1 MNYFSFLILLNIIF
15 LNFGLSSAIEGT
27 ASEESGCSRV
37 GFGLF
42 GRISW
47 PNDGTKGAEKK
58 DQWAKWLSVE
68 TKATSVSDCV
78 RQCYEYRF
86 CHSVLF
92 EFKTNGASSKK
103 GQCQM
108 FLHASDNC
116 RGEQLTPIYRIEP
129 TLGKPSK
136 VFVECLKCAAFAKE
150 DGTPT
155 TVIFE
160 QLEKPQ
166 KIAGKRKS
174 TPNLE
179 IPMVENEEAKER
191 TRKTTG
197 EGRTNAAGAERQ
209 LRRRTRQMWRAC
221 VVTFEVL
228 PADASEKALQQFRAT
243 KTASVSSLN
252 ECAFICFQNA
262 CLNALFEQSEESER
276 TAKCHLD
283 METENEIC
291 TPGQQRDYS
300 YPNKNGS
307 VISCVRCVATLP
319 STLEPR
325 TEATTT
331 TTESA
336 TTETTIEE
344 EKNAT
349 EIGIE
354 SETAT
359 SMLFSQP
366 MELAGDVRDETEGNG
381 TEKVIETTGEAKIE
395 TITQKGITAE
405 EEEEKE
411 EKKEHKETKEEPEF
425 SMDEENQT
433 EKEKETT
440 EESTT
445 VTDRVP
451 TLPILIMNEHQGSEG
466 RPKSVGIAVPSETN
480 PTATTATTE
489 GSEEGE
495 EEEEAQKTRENGTT
509 KAADQPISERK
520 AMLKSEEKV
529 QQQEDDANATTASS
543 STEETAVTAN
553 VEQQEDDA
561 NATTASSSTEET
573 AVTAKVEE
581 QEDDANATTGSSST
595 GETAVTPK
603 VEEQEDD
610 ANATTGS
617 SSTGETEVTA
627 KVEEQEDDANATTA
641 SSSTG
646 ETAVTAK
653 VEEQEDDANATTAS
667 SSTGETEV
675 TAKVEEQE
683 DDANA
688 TTASSSTGETA
699 VTAKVEEQEDDANA
713 TTASS
718 STGETAV
725 TPKVE
730 HQEDDAN
737 ATTASS
743 STGETAVTPKV
754 EHQEDDANATTASS
768 STGETAV
775 TAKVELQE
783 DDANATTAS
792 SSTGETAV
800 TPKVEEQEDDA
811 NATTASS
818 STEET
823 AVTAKLEEQ
832 EDDANATTAS
842 SSTGET
848 IVTPKVEEQEDDAN
862 ATTASSSTGET
873 AVTAKVELLE
883 NDTNATTAS
892 NSTGE
897 TAVTPKV
904 ELQED
909 DANATTASSSTE
921 ETAVTA
927 KVELLENDANA
938 TTSSSSSSS
947 TVPFELPAEGGFESD
962 ASSPANNLMN
972 NSQLTDETTAVPFP
986 TEFQNVSS
994 SSPETETTK
1003 MTTEEA
1009 AADDVVDAVSK
1020 FVDIVKMNNSD
1031 VANATEPTVK
1041 AVASIAQFVVGQNAS
1056 STLGFGINECSEDLL
1071 FSGQV
1076 LKDYTQS
1083 FEVILA
1089 AETVYDCVHSC
1100 YQQNC
1105 SRAAFTHFPR
1115 SVCLMH
1121 FGDEVPL
1128 DQKCTEGDRL
1138 GTTWDFSSVPEV
1150 VEIKCVKCAGRKESV
1165 EKSTDS
1171 EQNIAKR
1178 HFTNDE
1184 NAVGQQE
1191 TTARHI
1197 LNPQGLTLKCDGRVE
1212 FVASPVANLHPLNIT
1227 NDVPADTAADCARK
1241 CFEAIHCT
1249 LAAFIPTPGHESA
1262 GGICLLTSDAGDV
1275 ACAGTS
1281 VRHSPQ
1287 HASTVPF
1294 LIKCI
1299 RCSRCHY
1306 ALTLLDTQR
1315 SAALMPAEDHFEQ
1328 TVPVRTVGECAEKCA
1343 GQGTNCSRAQFD
1355 PNKSTCSFSTSK
1367 NALRGYSAEC
1377 PAESGVQSD
1386 GIFPLLLDCVKCFGN
1401 NSNSEAQQNK

>member
-15 LNFGLSSAIEGT
+15 LNFGLSSAT
-27 ASEESGCSRV
+27 EESANEENACFRV

-58 DQWAKWLSVE
+58 DKWAKWLSVE
-68 TKATSVSDCV
+68 TKATTVSDCV

-92 EFKTNGASSKK
+92 EFKTHGASSKK

-108 FLHASDNC
+108 FLHASENC

-166 KIAGKRKS
+166 KIAGKRKI

-262 CLNALFEQSEESER
+262 CLNAFFEQSEESER

-319 STLEPR
+319 STLVPR
-325 TEATTT
+325 TEGTTT

-336 TTETTIEE
+336 TTETAIEE

-395 TITQKGITAE
+395 TITQKGKTAE
-405 EEEEKE
+405 EEE
-411 EKKEHKETKEEPEF
+411 EKKEHKETEEEPEF

-520 AMLKSEEKV
+520 VMLKSEEKV
-529 QQQEDDANATTASS
+529 QQQEDDANASTASSSTEETAVTAKVELQEDDANATTASSSTEETPVTVKVEQQEDDANATTASS
-543 STEETAVTAN
+543 STEETPVTAK
-553 VEQQEDDA
+553 VELQEDDA

-573 AVTAKVEE
+573 AVTAKVE
-581 QEDDANATTGSSST
+581 Q
-595 GETAVTPK
+595 
-603 VEEQEDD
+603 
-610 ANATTGS
+610 
-617 SSTGETEVTA
+617 
-627 KVEEQEDDANATTA
+627 QEDDANATTA
-641 SSSTG
+641 SSSTE
-646 ETAVTAK
+646 ETAATVK
-653 VEEQEDDANATTAS
+653 VEQQENDANATTAS
-667 SSTGETEV
+667 SSTEET
-675 TAKVEEQE
+675 
-683 DDANA
+683 
-688 TTASSSTGETA
+688 
-699 VTAKVEEQEDDANA
+699 
-713 TTASS
+713 
-718 STGETAV
+718 
-725 TPKVE
+725 P
-730 HQEDDAN
+730 
-737 ATTASS
+737 
-743 STGETAVTPKV
+743 
-754 EHQEDDANATTASS
+754 
-768 STGETAV
+768 V
-775 TAKVELQE
+775 TAKVEL
-783 DDANATTAS
+783 
-792 SSTGETAV
+792 
-800 TPKVEEQEDDA
+800 QEDDA

-823 AVTAKLEEQ
+823 AVTAKVELLEN
-832 EDDANATTAS
+832 DANATTAS
-842 SSTGET
+842 S
-848 IVTPKVEEQEDDAN
+848 
-862 ATTASSSTGET
+862 
-873 AVTAKVELLE
+873 
-883 NDTNATTAS
+883 
-892 NSTGE
+892 STGE

-962 ASSPANNLMN
+962 ASSAANNRMN
-972 NSQLTDETTAVPFP
+972 NSQLTDETMAVPFP

-1128 DQKCTEGDRL
+1128 DQKCAEGDRL

-1165 EKSTDS
+1165 EKSTDN

-1178 HFTNDE
+1178 HFSNDE

-1281 VRHSPQ
+1281 ARHSPQ

-1355 PNKSTCSFSTSK
+1355 PNKSMCSFSTSK

-1401 NSNSEAQQNK
+1401 NSNSEAQQSK